1 MKKWT
6 DEYENS
12 LEFLAGLIP
21 EYLEAQETKKRLKDG
36 FYPDVKER
44 FKAKFHVAPTDAEI
58 QKLGKEQATEMVDK
72 KLLNVSRGESS
83 PGQEDKGT
91 DLPGGRRSHQKYSR
105 SCIKIMPAQRALQSI
120 HAYQVLY
127 YKDEVKEAQLAAR
140 EEYVKQCEKE
150 GTAPSHAFAFRNQW
164 LRERFPSESEEVK
177 AKVEEYR
184 LLSTKPCVANE
195 TIEERN
201 SRYARNIAKV
211 PKTLEGI
218 GQSLANETGWFAS
231 MTIGGPHPAY
241 GGKLVTFSRHFGKTG
256 DGKTYEEFIG
266 AEEFARQLA
275 LFDDFLLAAFDESDR
290 KDRVCDAKEG
300 PVVYDDVNMQSE
312 DEDEDE
318 ADDAEHSTSSR
329 KENADDKPKRS
340 AIAQLSEYELEKEK
354 NIARNKA
361 LLEEHGLAG
370 GASKLLKATGSR
382 KNDAKSSDKN
392 KKSGSS
398 GLATTKGSK
407 DESLKEV
414 EKQDCLGLPAL
425 LRQTCRHQA
434 VFNHHRRFLNLS
446 RLSLRQLSRGGHI
459 STTGSE
465 GKEPGDSQQ
474 PAPSA
479 LFPESVPGGLP
490 LATGNHGR
498 DAGECQRP
506 DPKDTD
512 MSGPGSTTSDVAVAN
527 TVAPSN
533 GTVFGEGEVAGVKP
547 SSSLSVPAHV
557 ASLWDY
563 LLGLDTRSPW
573 QDLLQ
578 AFLVFESCSP
588 LHSSM
593 PTTMRPTEVGS
604 WMKRHRKA
612 GTPKEIDATEFGPCL
627 VAWWRSLQ
635 PDKHIQSSASPA
647 SYKRDGLEDGIWEK
661 LRKGGPNGLG
671 LVVVALGWWVSAYSN
686 ESEPPASLLELL
698 EDVTWV
704 LGQLSTS
711 TTGGEATQDVPRGKR
726 KAGGGGGSR
735 SKRHRG
741 T

>member
-58 QKLGKEQATEMVDK
+58 QK
-72 KLLNVSRGESS
+72 GESS

-91 DLPGGRRSHQKYSR
+91 DLPGGRRSRQKYSQ

-127 YKDEVKEAQLAAR
+127 YKDEVKEAQLAAC

-150 GTAPSHAFAFRNQW
+150 GTAPSHAFASRNQW
-164 LRERFPSESEEVK
+164 LRERFTSESKEVK
-177 AKVEEYR
+177 AKVEEYC
-184 LLSTKPCVANE
+184 LLSTKPCVTDE

-201 SRYARNIAKV
+201 GRYARNIAKV

-256 DGKTYEEFIG
+256 DGKTYEEFVG
-266 AEEFARQLA
+266 AEEFACQLA
-275 LFDDFLLAAFDESDR
+275 LFNDFLLAAFDESDH

-300 PVVYDDVNMQSE
+300 PVVYDDVNMQSD
-312 DEDEDE
+312 DEDKDKDKDE
-318 ADDAEHSTSSR
+318 ADDAEHSTLSR

-370 GASKLLKATGSR
+370 ATR
-382 KNDAKSSDKN
+382 TKSQVLW
-392 KKSGSS
+392 
-398 GLATTKGSK
+398 GLATTEGSK
-407 DESLKEV
+407 DESPKEV
-414 EKQDCLGLPAL
+414 EKQDCTDTQSRTPGSSSSDISPPSGFQSPSMVLEPQSTLSTA
-425 LRQTCRHQA
+425 A
-434 VFNHHRRFLNLS
+434 VA
-446 RLSLRQLSRGGHI
+446 GGHV

-465 GKEPGDSQQ
+465 GKEPADSQR

-490 LATGNHGR
+490 LAMGNHGR
-498 DAGECQRP
+498 DVGECQRP

-588 LHSSM
+588 LHGSM

-604 WMKRHRKA
+604 WMKRHHKA
-612 GTPKEIDATEFGPCL
+612 GTPKEIDATEFGPRL

-635 PDKHIQSSASPA
+635 PDERIQSSASPA

-698 EDVTWV
+698 EYVTWV

-726 KAGGGGGSR
+726 KAGGGGGSC